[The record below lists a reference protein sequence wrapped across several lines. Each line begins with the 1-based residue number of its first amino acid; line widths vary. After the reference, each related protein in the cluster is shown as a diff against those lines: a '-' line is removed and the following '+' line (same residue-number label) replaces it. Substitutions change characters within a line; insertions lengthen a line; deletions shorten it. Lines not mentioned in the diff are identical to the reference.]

1 MWKAS
6 FFHNLKTKF
15 IYLSKNIMSKEIYSK
30 TINSMIEWA
39 MKKYNNVSLNNGVN
53 FKLKN
58 KEIFVKFDYN
68 WQVFGYLMID
78 GKQVA
83 NFKQRIEKGGRIIT
97 DVDVMQYLPF

>member
-1 MWKAS
+1 
-6 FFHNLKTKF
+6 
-15 IYLSKNIMSKEIYSK
+15 MSKEIYSK

-58 KEIFVKFDYN
+58 KELFVKFDYN
-68 WQVFGYLMID
+68 WQAFGYLMID

-83 NFKQRIEKGGRIIT
+83 NFKQRVEKGGKIIT
-97 DVDVMQYLPF
+97 NVDVI

>member
-1 MWKAS
+1 
-6 FFHNLKTKF
+6 
-15 IYLSKNIMSKEIYSK
+15 
-30 TINSMIEWA
+30 MIEWA
-39 MKKYNNVSLNNGVN
+39 MKKYNNIALNNGVN

-58 KEIFVKFDYN
+58 KELFVKFDYN

-83 NFKQRIEKGGRIIT
+83 NFKQRIEKGGKIIT